1 MSVAGR
7 LLTFQHSM
15 TIPTPKSFISSLVL
29 QEISRFKKETG
40 KKPVSWKDKFAQYA
54 KEGKNTGNLFVH
66 FSNYPKMGLY
76 LQNHYR
82 TPIGFYAYLLHP
94 NKIEE
99 FAVDRAYAII
109 FRAKP
114 GIKILSNSLTEEE
127 LKEDVAKLIRMF
139 GHYAKEVAANV
150 PISAWYD
157 QYVATKGRWFSFL
170 WSVTRTLSGAG
181 ASGYSYKHGDKAGRG
196 GGPTGKWTYLL
207 WKILGYDG
215 VVDDGHGI
223 IHHAEPAQAV
233 FFNTTQ
239 LEIVEILHLQEDGSR
254 STIDLLLGTHDFSN
268 QDLRK
273 GLPNQVKKRR
283 YYNANFSNSDLSGA
297 PIGNLFF
304 SGAIFT
310 NANLKGTNFVGL
322 TARNSVFVGANAE
335 NADFSNADLYRS
347 KFVKTKLV
355 GVNFTNANLYDCSFN
370 GANLRGVNLSAVRN
384 VAGANFAD
392 ADLRGANLRS
402 PLFAAVGSLKGAKYD
417 SNTKFPKEINPE
429 KRGMIK
435 VD

>member
-1 MSVAGR
+1 MSAVGR

-15 TIPTPKSFISSLVL
+15 TIPALKSFISSLVL

-99 FAVDRAYAII
+99 FAIDRAYAII

-114 GIKILSNSLTEEE
+114 GTKILSSSLTEEE
-127 LKEDVAKLIRMF
+127 LKGDVAKLIRMF

-150 PISAWYD
+150 VMSAWHD
-157 QYVATKGRWFSFL
+157 QFVATKGRWFSFL

-215 VVDDGHGI
+215 VVDDGYGI

-239 LEIVEILHLQEDGSR
+239 LEIVEILHLQEDVNR
-254 STIDLLLGTHDFSN
+254 SAMDLLLGTHDFSN

-273 GLPNQVKKRR
+273 GLPNPVEKRR

-297 PIGNLFF
+297 PIGDMFLF
-304 SGAIFT
+304 GAIFT
-310 NANLKGTNFVGL
+310 KANLKGTNFTG
-322 TARNSVFVGANAE
+322 ARIKDSVFVGVDAE
-335 NADFSNADLYRS
+335 NANFTGAILSRS
-347 KFVKTKLV
+347 KFTKAKLV
-355 GVNFTNANLYDCSFN
+355 GANFTHTELHQCSFN
-370 GANLRGVNLSAVRN
+370 GADLRGVNMSAVGD
-384 VAGANFAD
+384 VTGVSFKD
-392 ADLRGANLRS
+392 ADLRGADLRS
-402 PLFAAVGSLKGAKYD
+402 PDMISARSFKGAKYD
-417 SNTKFPKEINPE
+417 SNTKFPKGINPE
-429 KRGMIK
+429 KEGMIK